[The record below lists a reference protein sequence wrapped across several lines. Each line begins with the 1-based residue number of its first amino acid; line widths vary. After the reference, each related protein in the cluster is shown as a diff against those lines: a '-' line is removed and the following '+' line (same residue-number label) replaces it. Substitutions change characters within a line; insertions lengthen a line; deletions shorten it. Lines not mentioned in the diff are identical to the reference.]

1 VAENRVCRHERDEGG
16 GAAMRKK
23 EVEFFRKKL
32 KMQLE
37 ELTQKS
43 DEAIADLLN
52 STVNSADPLDRTSL
66 ELERDFT
73 LRLLDR
79 ENKLIVKIKKAL
91 GKIDDGTFGIC
102 ENCGDEI
109 DIKRL
114 KLRPV
119 TELCIGCK
127 TRQERLERLTCE

>member
-1 VAENRVCRHERDEGG
+1 
-16 GAAMRKK
+16 MKK
-23 EVEFFRKKL
+23 REMEFFQKKL
-32 KMQLE
+32 QMQFE

-43 DEAIADLLN
+43 DAAIADLLN
-52 STVNSADPLDRTSL
+52 STVNSADPLDRTTL
-66 ELERDFT
+66 ELERNFT

-79 ENKLIVKIKKAL
+79 ENKLIAKIKTAL
-91 GKIDDGTFGIC
+91 MKIDDQTFGIC

-109 DIKRL
+109 DIERL

-127 TRQERLERLTCE
+127 THQEKFERLMCE

>member
-1 VAENRVCRHERDEGG
+1 
-16 GAAMRKK
+16 MRKR
-23 EVEFFRKKL
+23 EVEFFRKNL

-43 DEAIADLLN
+43 DAAIADLLN

-91 GKIDDGTFGIC
+91 GKIDDGSFGIC
-102 ENCGDEI
+102 ENCSDEI
-109 DIKRL
+109 SIERL

-127 TRQERLERLTCE
+127 THQERLERLTCE

>member
-1 VAENRVCRHERDEGG
+1 
-16 GAAMRKK
+16 MKK
-23 EVEFFRKKL
+23 REMEFFRKML
-32 KMQLE
+32 KQQLK

-43 DEAIADLLN
+43 DAAIAGLLD
-52 STVNSADPLDRTSL
+52 STVTSADPLDRTTL

-79 ENKLIVKIKKAL
+79 ENRLIVKIKRAL
-91 GKIDDGTFGIC
+91 EKIEDQTFGIC

-109 DIKRL
+109 DIERL

-127 TRQERLERLTCE
+127 THQERLEKIMCD

>member
-1 VAENRVCRHERDEGG
+1 
-16 GAAMRKK
+16 MKKK
-23 EVEFFRKKL
+23 ELEFFRKML
-32 KMQLE
+32 KQQLE

-43 DEAIADLLN
+43 DATIAGLLN

-73 LRLLDR
+73 LRMLDR
-79 ENKLIVKIKKAL
+79 ENRLIMKIKKTL
-91 GKIDDGTFGIC
+91 QKIEDQSFGIC
-102 ENCGDEI
+102 EVCGEEI
-109 DIKRL
+109 DIERL

-127 TRQERLERLTCE
+127 IIKKSLKSLPVSSLCTS

>member
-1 VAENRVCRHERDEGG
+1 
-16 GAAMRKK
+16 MRKK

-43 DEAIADLLN
+43 DAAIADLLN

-91 GKIDDGTFGIC
+91 RKIDDGTFGIC

>member
-1 VAENRVCRHERDEGG
+1 
-16 GAAMRKK
+16 MKK
-23 EVEFFRKKL
+23 RELECFRRMLKL
-32 KMQLE
+32 QLE

-43 DEAIADLLN
+43 DAAIAGLLN
-52 STVNSADPLDRTSL
+52 STVTSADPLDRTSL

-91 GKIDDGTFGIC
+91 EKIEDQTFGIC
-102 ENCGDEI
+102 EICCEEI
-109 DIKRL
+109 DIERL
-114 KLRPV
+114 KSRPV

-127 TRQERLERLTCE
+127 THQERLEKLTCE